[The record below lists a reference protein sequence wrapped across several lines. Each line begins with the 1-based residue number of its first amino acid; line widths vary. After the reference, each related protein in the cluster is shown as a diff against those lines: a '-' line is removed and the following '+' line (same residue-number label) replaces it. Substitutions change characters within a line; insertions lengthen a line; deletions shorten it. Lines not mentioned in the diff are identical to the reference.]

1 MTGKT
6 CLETRDLWFSY
17 EDGPS
22 ALNGISINIEDN
34 EFVAIIGQNG
44 CGKTTMVKHFNG
56 LLRPTKGQVLL
67 YGEDIVG
74 QPMGT
79 LARTV
84 GYVFQNPD
92 HQIFNA
98 TTRAEI
104 AFGPTNLGLS
114 EAEVRER
121 TDDAL
126 ERFGL
131 MPHADRQP
139 AMLGFGLRRKVS
151 IAAVYAMQ
159 TPVLILDE
167 PTTGLDYK
175 STLELMELITDLH
188 WQGRTIILITHDMR
202 IVAEYAPRCLLIC
215 DGKILAHDDTRSVF
229 KQRELLQSTHI
240 EVPQISELGRR
251 MVPHGMQ
258 NGILTVP
265 EFCDA
270 YSGLKTK
277 S

>member
-1 MTGKT
+1 MTGKI
-6 CLETRDLWFSY
+6 CLETRDVWFSY

-22 ALNGISINIEDN
+22 ALNGISIKIEDN

-67 YGEDIVG
+67 YDEDIIDK
-74 QPMGT
+74 PMGA
-79 LARTV
+79 LARKV

-92 HQIFNA
+92 HQIFNP

-104 AFGPTNLGLS
+104 AFGPTNLGLN
-114 EAEVRER
+114 EAEILER

-131 MPHADRQP
+131 MPYADRQP

-175 STLELMELITDLH
+175 STLELMELVTDLH
-188 WQGRTIILITHDMR
+188 RQGRTIILITHDMR

-215 DGKILAHDDTRSVF
+215 DGQILAHDDTRSVF

-240 EVPQISELGRR
+240 EVPQISELGHR

-270 YSGLKTK
+270 YNDLEGAR
-277 S
+277 

>member
-1 MTGKT
+1 MTGKI

-22 ALNGISINIEDN
+22 ALNGISIKIKDN

-44 CGKTTMVKHFNG
+44 SGKTTMVKHFNG

-67 YGEDIVG
+67 YGEDISDKR
-74 QPMGT
+74 MGA

-92 HQIFNA
+92 HQIFNP
-98 TTRAEI
+98 TTRGEI
-104 AFGPTNLGLS
+104 AFGPTNIGLG
-114 EAEVRER
+114 EDEIAER

-139 AMLGFGLRRKVS
+139 AMLGFGMRRKVS

-175 STLELMELITDLH
+175 STIELMDLITDLH
-188 WQGRTIILITHDMR
+188 RQGRTIIVITHDMR
-202 IVAEYAPRCLLIC
+202 IVAEYAPRCLLIR
-215 DGKILAHDDTRSVF
+215 DGQVLAHDDTRSVF
-229 KQRELLQSTHI
+229 KQAELLQSTHI

-251 MVPHGMQ
+251 MVPHGIQ

-270 YSGLKTK
+270 YSDLEGAR
-277 S
+277 